1 MSGAPIDL
9 SRLPAPDVI
18 ETRSFESILSE
29 RKARLISL
37 YPADQQA
44 KVAAALELESEPMHV
59 LLQENAYRE
68 VTLRQRVN
76 NAARATLLAYARR
89 TDLDHLAALMG
100 VKRHLITPADP
111 DKDIDAIY
119 EPDEDLRER
128 TQLAPQSFSV
138 AGPAAAY
145 RKHARDADGRVLDA
159 SVTSPAPC
167 EVLVTI
173 LSREPGGLA
182 SNDLIHIVTAKLQ
195 FDELRPLTD
204 KVTVH
209 AAQIINYAIRAA
221 LHCFPG
227 PDARVVLQH
236 AQRRLERYIATT
248 HRLGRA
254 ITLSGIYAALH
265 VDGVARVALAEPTAD
280 IDVPTTH
287 AARCTG
293 TDVTLG
299 DRRV

>member
-1 MSGAPIDL
+1 MKGAPIDL
-9 SRLPAPDVI
+9 SRLPAPEIV
-18 ETRSFESILSE
+18 ETLSFESILAQ

-37 YPADQQA
+37 YPAEQRA
-44 KVAAALELESEPMHV
+44 KVAMALELESEPMHV

-68 VTLRQRVN
+68 VSLRQRVN
-76 NAARATLLAYARR
+76 DAARALLLAYARGG
-89 TDLDHLAALMG
+89 DLEHLAALMG
-100 VKRHLITPADP
+100 VERQVIIPAQP
-111 DKDIDAIY
+111 DKGLDTVR
-119 EPDEDLRER
+119 EPDEALRER
-128 TQLAPQSFSV
+128 TQLAPQGFSV
-138 AGPAAAY
+138 AGPEAAY

-159 SVTSPAPC
+159 SVISPAPC
-167 EVLVTI
+167 EVQVTI
-173 LSREPGGLA
+173 LSREPGGKA
-182 SNDLIHIVTAKLQ
+182 SDNLIQIVATKLQ
-195 FDELRPLTD
+195 SGEIRPLTD
-204 KVTVH
+204 KVSVRS
-209 AAQIINYAIRAA
+209 AQIIDYAIRAA

-236 AQRRLERYIATT
+236 AQKRLARYIATT

-287 AARCTG
+287 AARCTR

-299 DRRV
+299 DIRA